1 MRDKDNK
8 NIILTGFM
16 ATGKTTVGKT
26 LASQLGYDFVDTDVL
41 IESRI
46 GMTIAEFFQ
55 QKGEGAFRKMEAD
68 LAQELADKRGLVIAT
83 GGRFMLDGDN
93 AAVLGKTGRVFCLVA
108 TPEEI
113 LERVESDSH
122 VRPLLQVPNPLEHIV
137 ELLQQRKEGY
147 EQFIQLV
154 TSQKNPETVV
164 EDILGIIAND
174 PDAHCTSDTECPP

>member
-1 MRDKDNK
+1 MQNKDDK

-55 QKGEGAFRKMEAD
+55 KEGEGVFRKMEAD

-83 GGRFMLDGDN
+83 GGRFMLDSNN
-93 AAVLGKTGRVFCLVA
+93 AKALVKTGRVFCLVA

-147 EQFIQLV
+147 GQFIQLV
-154 TSQKNPETVV
+154 TSQIHPETVV
-164 EDILGIIAND
+164 EDILEIIASD
-174 PDAHCTSDTECPP
+174 PDVRCTGDTRCPL